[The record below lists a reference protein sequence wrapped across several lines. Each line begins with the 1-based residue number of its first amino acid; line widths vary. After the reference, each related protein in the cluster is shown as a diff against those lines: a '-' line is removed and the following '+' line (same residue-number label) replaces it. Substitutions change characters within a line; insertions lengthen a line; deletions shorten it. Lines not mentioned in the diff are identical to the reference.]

1 MSGEMILDLLA
12 PLLAILLVGGALF
25 SERFGR
31 WRGPVEA
38 LMIFGLMPLFAWA
51 VGSASILALVAPDW
65 PALAINLGLLAVVI
79 WTMIGLVR
87 RRAGRS
93 RS

>member
-1 MSGEMILDLLA
+1 MSGATVLDLLA
-12 PLLAILLVGGALF
+12 PLLAVLLVGGALF

-51 VGSASILALVAPDW
+51 VGSASIMALVASDW

-87 RRAGRS
+87 RRAGRN
-93 RS
+93 RA

>member
-1 MSGEMILDLLA
+1 MSGAAILDLLA
-12 PLLAILLVGGALF
+12 PLLAVLLVGGALF

-51 VGSASILALVAPDW
+51 VGSAAIMALVAPDW
-65 PALAINLGLLAVVI
+65 PALAINLGLLAVVV

-87 RRAGRS
+87 RRAGRN
-93 RS
+93 RA